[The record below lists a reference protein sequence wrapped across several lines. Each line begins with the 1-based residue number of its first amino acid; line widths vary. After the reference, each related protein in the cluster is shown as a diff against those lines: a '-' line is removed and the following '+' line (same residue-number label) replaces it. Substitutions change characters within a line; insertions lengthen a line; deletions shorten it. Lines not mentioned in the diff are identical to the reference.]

1 MDVTDIVSQVVHGLM
16 LTLWLSL
23 PPILVASIVG
33 TLFSLV
39 QALTQIQE
47 QTLSFA
53 VKLIAV
59 GLTLFLTA
67 RWVGGV
73 GASMTGPGSLK
84 RRLFLGQSSLRSH
97 VGTAWRRSTSMDGL
111 WFMCW
116 CRASLLSSRSAAFSI
131 ITGIAPALRTAA
143 TT

>member
-1 MDVTDIVSQVVHGLM
+1 MDVVDIISQVVHGLM

-53 VKLIAV
+53 VKLVAV
-59 GLTLFLTA
+59 GVTLFLTA
-67 RWVGGV
+67 RWIGGEIFNYTI
-73 GASMTGPGSLK
+73 A
-84 RRLFLGQSSLRSH
+84 LFDNFPYMVR
-97 VGTAWRRSTSMDGL
+97 
-111 WFMCW
+111 
-116 CRASLLSSRSAAFSI
+116 
-131 ITGIAPALRTAA
+131 
-143 TT
+143 

>member
-23 PPILVASIVG
+23 PPILVASVVG

-53 VKLIAV
+53 IKLIAV

-67 RWVGGV
+67 RWVGGEIFNYTV
-73 GASMTGPGSLK
+73 SLFDSFPYLV
-84 RRLFLGQSSLRSH
+84 R
-97 VGTAWRRSTSMDGL
+97 
-111 WFMCW
+111 
-116 CRASLLSSRSAAFSI
+116 
-131 ITGIAPALRTAA
+131 
-143 TT
+143 